1 MAELPMVLL
10 ILFVFLLVPL
20 LIFVSLGYRSSI
32 LYFAADAANKKA
44 AKAPTYTDATT
55 RAASA
60 LTTNLTS
67 FTGISAATPVISV
80 LEKPLSGGAPVIYT
94 SKLAPGSVDTS
105 KNIYFIMSRV
115 EADLSP
121 LVQYNGGLFGMSV
134 PGLTGPYHLT
144 INTESYSENPSGL
157 TE

>member
-60 LTTNLTS
+60 L
-67 FTGISAATPVISV
+67 
-80 LEKPLSGGAPVIYT
+80 
-94 SKLAPGSVDTS
+94 
-105 KNIYFIMSRV
+105 
-115 EADLSP
+115 
-121 LVQYNGGLFGMSV
+121 
-134 PGLTGPYHLT
+134 
-144 INTESYSENPSGL
+144 
-157 TE
+157 